1 MATLYRDTG
10 YTLSHLIDAIS
21 VGHIALPDIQPPFVL
36 SAAKAR
42 DLLDPM
48 YKRIRISFRPS
59 VRPVG
64 GCDLR
69 DKLERE
75 VRRARSCG
83 RAPVGRRP
91 SSPPARTP

>member
-42 DLLDPM
+42 DLLDP
-48 YKRIRISFRPS
+48 YGELPA
-59 VRPVG
+59 VG
-64 GCDLR
+64 
-69 DKLERE
+69 
-75 VRRARSCG
+75 
-83 RAPVGRRP
+83 
-91 SSPPARTP
+91 